1 MKPIRGLLIGMRVAM
16 GLQVA
21 VGIALWTGHL
31 YWLVNLH
38 MAIGS
43 LFVLMLW
50 AIAALAIA
58 RHQSVG
64 LAMFA
69 IVWESRCLRS
79 SCRAICTGSFALCTS
94 PSDSRRCPSRSGSRA
109 VSRGQRSSR
118 PDIAYVTAERADR
131 LGVA

>member
-1 MKPIRGLLIGMRVAM
+1 MRPIRGLLIGMRVAM

-31 YWLVNLH
+31 YSLVNLH

-50 AIAALAIA
+50 AIAGLAIA

-69 IVWESRCLRS
+69 IVWGLVIAAFGMMQQGILPGDLHWIVRVMHL
-79 SCRAICTGSFALCTS
+79 AIGFAAM
-94 PSDSRRCPSRSGSRA
+94 P
-109 VSRGQRSSR
+109 
-118 PDIAYVTAERADR
+118 IAERLAG
-131 LGVA
+131 GVTRAALQPA